1 MALCNAGVTMIKYIA
16 DPNDVLQQIT
26 FWLMGSLTKTTM
38 KSFLWS
44 IIPML
49 IGLLIIFLLRWRM
62 NLLTL
67 DEEEA
72 RSLGINIRTYRL
84 IFIGASTLLSAA
96 AVCLGGLIGWVGLMI
111 PHMARAFV
119 GAAYERL
126 IPASALLGA
135 GYLILMDNLARSLLS
150 MELPLG
156 VITSIMGAPF
166 FVYLIIKRRG

>member
-1 MALCNAGVTMIKYIA
+1 MIKYIA

-84 IFIGASTLLSAA
+84 IF
-96 AVCLGGLIGWVGLMI
+96 
-111 PHMARAFV
+111 
-119 GAAYERL
+119 Y
-126 IPASALLGA
+126 
-135 GYLILMDNLARSLLS
+135 RS
-150 MELPLG
+150 
-156 VITSIMGAPF
+156 F
-166 FVYLIIKRRG
+166 

>member
-1 MALCNAGVTMIKYIA
+1 
-16 DPNDVLQQIT
+16 
-26 FWLMGSLTKTTM
+26 
-38 KSFLWS
+38 
-44 IIPML
+44 
-49 IGLLIIFLLRWRM
+49 
-62 NLLTL
+62 
-67 DEEEA
+67 
-72 RSLGINIRTYRL
+72 
-84 IFIGASTLLSAA
+84 
-96 AVCLGGLIGWVGLMI
+96 MI

-135 GYLILMDNLARSLLS
+135 GYLILMDDLARSLLS

>member
-96 AVCLGGLIGWVGLMI
+96 AVCLGGLMI

-135 GYLILMDNLARSLLS
+135 GYLILMDDLARSLLS

>member
-1 MALCNAGVTMIKYIA
+1 MIKYIA

-84 IFIGASTLLSAA
+84 FLSELLR
-96 AVCLGGLIGWVGLMI
+96 C
-111 PHMARAFV
+111 
-119 GAAYERL
+119 
-126 IPASALLGA
+126 
-135 GYLILMDNLARSLLS
+135 
-150 MELPLG
+150 
-156 VITSIMGAPF
+156 
-166 FVYLIIKRRG
+166 